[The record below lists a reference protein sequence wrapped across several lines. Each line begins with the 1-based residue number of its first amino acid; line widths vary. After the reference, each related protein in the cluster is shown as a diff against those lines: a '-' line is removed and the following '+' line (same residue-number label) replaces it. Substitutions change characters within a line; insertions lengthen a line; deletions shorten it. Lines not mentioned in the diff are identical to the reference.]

1 MDRQPGGPL
10 RRLPMNRLAPNM
22 VTTLALCSGLTSIR
36 FSLQERWEAAVIA
49 ILLAAL
55 LDGIDGR
62 LARLLKGSTKFGA
75 ELDSL
80 SDFLCFGVAPVIL
93 LYRWSLSDLGNI
105 GWLAV
110 LVYATCCAL
119 RLARFNSALED
130 TNQPAWAANFF
141 TGVPSPAAA
150 GLVILFPVL
159 SFQFGDVVRWAP
171 INFVWAIAIGLLM
184 VSRVPA
190 FSFKKI
196 KIRRELT
203 LLLLV
208 GFGIFVALLMTEPWL
223 TLIALAAGYLA
234 LLPFSIRARAR
245 HQRVEPWPTLMAEPL
260 MDTPGDDLDDEPDER
275 LPPAPPGPP
284 PITRH

>member
-10 RRLPMNRLAPNM
+10 RRPPMNRLAPNM

-159 SFQFGDVVRWAP
+159 SFQFGDAVRWAP

-260 MDTPGDDLDDEPDER
+260 MDTPGDDLDDEPDDR
-275 LPPAPPGPP
+275 PLPAPPEPP